1 MRNTPFTS
9 RTRIITMKEDETTTV
24 VASTTTTSSDKS
36 FDSVVVH
43 PLVLLSVV
51 DHYKRVDEVRARF
64 FFSPMRSLRVFS
76 LFGFSMMRSLLR
88 GQKSDWLCARS
99 SAIVVSR
106 FSFSLA
112 FARLSLKLTS
122 LVFFLSHFKR
132 AMKTTTTTTTTKTST
147 RDASSAF
154 YSGPRPTTG

>member
-1 MRNTPFTS
+1 
-9 RTRIITMKEDETTTV
+9 MKEDETTTV
-24 VASTTTTSSDKS
+24 VASTTTSSDKS

-64 FFSPMRSLRVFS
+64 SFSPRRDLFVFFLSLVFR
-76 LFGFSMMRSLLR
+76 LRFSLR
-88 GQKSDWLCARS
+88 GQKSDWFCAR
-99 SAIVVSR
+99 VVLR
-106 FSFSLA
+106 RDARRCLSFFLLSLA
-112 FARLSLKLTS
+112 FARLSLKLIS
-122 LVFFLSHFKR
+122 LVFFLSLFLSHFKR
-132 AMKTTTTTTTTKTST
+132 AMKTTTTTTTTTKTST

>member
-1 MRNTPFTS
+1 
-9 RTRIITMKEDETTTV
+9 MKEDEATTV
-24 VASTTTTSSDKS
+24 VASTTTSSDKS

-64 FFSPMRSLRVFS
+64 SFSPRRDLFVFFLSLVFR
-76 LFGFSMMRSLLR
+76 LRFSLR
-88 GQKSDWLCARS
+88 GQKSDWFCAR
-99 SAIVVSR
+99 VVLR
-106 FSFSLA
+106 RDARRCLSFFLLSLA

-122 LVFFLSHFKR
+122 LVFFLSLFLSHFKR
-132 AMKTTTTTTTTKTST
+132 AMKTTTTTTTTTKTST